1 VPGKD
6 LSSRSLVG
14 VVFIVAF
21 VTFAGTVWYEYVWD
35 DPYLIGRVQR
45 SLANGD
51 ISQLF
56 TTSFYVK
63 NLGSARYY
71 RPVMLATLLGEIS
84 LTGGAP
90 WFSHL
95 INVLIHAFNSI
106 LVYLLLRKTLR
117 HDLGALAGALLFA
130 VHPVHAEAVT
140 AVFNRMDLLAL
151 TLLLPVAIL
160 WTPLGADPAP
170 VSPLVRVSA
179 MVSFFLACLTKETA
193 FMLPVVFF
201 GWEILRR
208 KRPDRNS
215 ATNLLYVATVS
226 FAVLLLRW
234 LVFAREGG
242 SGATGAIKAGVFLP
256 AAAFP
261 RVMKTLLVNMRLAIL
276 PFPFRSYWAG
286 SDLTIE
292 WTTILAAVSFLLL
305 VVWAVRR
312 CPRSAG
318 VGLLWWS
325 IFTLPVLGFFN
336 IGQVVAAERYAYI
349 PSVGLVMIVGGL
361 VASLPGEVLSR
372 SLVKY
377 LALAG
382 IMVLGTGAA
391 LHTRQLKNEIILFQK
406 VTTTN
411 PNFATIHLN
420 LGAALVREGRL
431 EEALLSYEKAAALVP
446 GWTDVAFNRGN
457 LFYRMGKYEEALK
470 DYQSVLKNDP
480 GDWEAELN
488 LGNVYAALGRIE
500 EAAGSYRR
508 AGDINGSSGKPLV
521 GLGVLAAR
529 NGKFIQAV
537 SLFTDATKA
546 EPGLTEAYEGLGE
559 SYIALGM
566 QDMVEGAFLKALETS
581 PGNTRAAM
589 KLGRFLVGTGRP
601 VQAVH
606 AFQAALAADP
616 YLFEAW
622 VGLVHSLDAVG
633 EKAKADDLI
642 QKLGRDDPQ
651 LAGRVIDFRKRGS
664 SLPAG
669 K

>member
-1 VPGKD
+1 M
-6 LSSRSLVG
+6 SSRG
-14 VVFIVAF
+14 FAAAVFITAF
-21 VTFAGTVWYEYVWD
+21 VTFAGTAGYEYVWD
-35 DPYLIGRVQR
+35 DPYLIGRVQ
-45 SLANGD
+45 SAIANGD

-84 LTGGAP
+84 LTGGAA
-90 WFSHL
+90 WLSHL
-95 INVLIHAFNSI
+95 INILIHSINSI
-106 LVYLLLRKTLR
+106 LVYLLLRRTLR

-160 WTPLGADPAP
+160 WTPLDADPAP
-170 VSPLVRVSA
+170 VSPLVRASA

-215 ATNLLYVATVS
+215 AVNLLYVASVS
-226 FAVLLLRW
+226 LSVLLIRW
-234 LVFAREGG
+234 VVFASE
-242 SGATGAIKAGVFLP
+242 SVSSTTGAIKAGALMP
-256 AAAFP
+256 AAAFT
-261 RVMKTLLVNMRLAIL
+261 RVLKTLLVNMRLAAL
-276 PFPFRSYWAG
+276 PFPSRSYWAG
-286 SDLTIE
+286 SDLTID
-292 WTTILAAVSFLLL
+292 WITILAAASFLFL
-305 VVWAVRR
+305 VVWAFRR

-318 VGLLWWS
+318 VGMLWWL

-336 IGQVVAAERYAYI
+336 IGQVAAAERYAYI

-361 VASLPGEVLSR
+361 VASMPDEYLNR
-372 SLVKY
+372 RLVKY

-382 IMVLGTGAA
+382 ILVLGTGAA
-391 LHTRQLKNEIILFQK
+391 FHTRQLKNEITLFQK
-406 VTTTN
+406 VTATN
-411 PNFATIHLN
+411 PNFATVHLN
-420 LGAALVREGRL
+420 LGAALARKDRF
-431 EEALLSYEKAAALVP
+431 EEALLAYENAAALVP

-457 LFYRMGKYEEALK
+457 LFYRMGKYEEAIK
-470 DYQSVLKNDP
+470 DYQAVLKNDP

-488 LGNVYAALGRIE
+488 LGNVYAALGRTG
-500 EAAGSYRR
+500 EATLSYSN
-508 AGDINGSSGKPLV
+508 AMAINGSSGKPLV

-529 NGKFIQAV
+529 NGDFIQAV
-537 SLFTDATKA
+537 SLFMDAARA
-546 EPGLTEAYEGLGE
+546 EPGLAEAYEGLGE

-566 QDMVEGAFLKALETS
+566 QDMVEGAFLKALEVS

-589 KLGRFLVGTGRP
+589 KLGRFLEETGRP

-606 AFQAALAADP
+606 AFRPALAADP
-616 YLFEAW
+616 NLFEAW
-622 VGLVHSLDAVG
+622 VGLVRSLDAGG
-633 EKAKADDLI
+633 EEGKADDLI
-642 QKLGRDDPQ
+642 RELGRSDPR
-651 LAGRVIDFRKRGS
+651 LAARIIESRKRGS
-664 SLPAG
+664 SLPAVR
-669 K
+669 

>member
-1 VPGKD
+1 MA
-6 LSSRSLVG
+6 
-14 VVFIVAF
+14 AF
-21 VTFAGTVWYEYVWD
+21 VTFAWTMGYEYVWD
-35 DPYLIGRVQR
+35 DPYLIDRVQ
-45 SLANGD
+45 SALASGD

-63 NLGSARYY
+63 TLGSARYY

-84 LTGGAP
+84 LTGGTP

-106 LVYLLLRKTLR
+106 LVYLLLRRTLR
-117 HDLGALAGALLFA
+117 HDLGALVGALLFA
-130 VHPVHAEAVT
+130 VHPVHAEAVA

-151 TLLLPVAIL
+151 TLMLPVAIL
-160 WTPLGADPAP
+160 WTPLGTDPVP
-170 VSPLVRVSA
+170 VSPVNRILA
-179 MVSFFLACLTKETA
+179 LVSFLLACLTKETA

-215 ATNLLYVATVS
+215 AVNLLYVASVS

-234 LVFAREGG
+234 IVFAREGA
-242 SGATGAIKAGVFLP
+242 SDAAGAIKAGVLLP

-261 RVMKTLLVNMRLAIL
+261 MVLKTLLVNMRLATL
-276 PFPFRSYWAG
+276 PFPFRSYWAR
-286 SDLTIE
+286 SDLSIE
-292 WTTILAAVSFLLL
+292 WTTVLAAASFLFL
-305 VVWAVRR
+305 VVWAFRR
-312 CPRSAG
+312 CPRPAG
-318 VGLLWWS
+318 AGMLWWL

-349 PSVGLVMIVGGL
+349 PSVGLAMIVGGL
-361 VASLPGEVLSR
+361 VATLPGAVLSR
-372 SLVKY
+372 RLVKY

-382 IMVLGTGAA
+382 ILVLSTGAA

-406 VTTTN
+406 MAATN

-420 LGAALVREGRL
+420 LGAALVRKGRF
-431 EEALLSYEKAAALVP
+431 EEALLSYENAAALVP
-446 GWTDVAFNRGN
+446 GWSDVAFNRGN
-457 LFYRMGKYEEALK
+457 LFYRIGRYEEALK

-480 GDWEAELN
+480 GDWEALLN
-488 LGNVYAALGRIE
+488 LGNVYTALGRTE

-508 AGDINGSSGKPLV
+508 AVEINGSSGKPLV

-529 NGKFIQAV
+529 NGEFIQAV
-537 SLFTDATKA
+537 SLFTDATKV

-566 QDMVEGAFLKALETS
+566 EGMVEDAFLKALEIS

-589 KLGRFLVGTGRP
+589 KLGRFLSDTGRP

-606 AFQAALAADP
+606 AFQTALAADP

-622 VGLVHSLDAVG
+622 VGLVRSLDAGG
-633 EKAKADDLI
+633 EDAKADDLI
-642 QKLGRDDPQ
+642 QELGRDDPQ
-651 LAGRVIDFRKRGS
+651 LAGRVIDSRQRGS
-664 SLPAG
+664 SLPANR
-669 K
+669 